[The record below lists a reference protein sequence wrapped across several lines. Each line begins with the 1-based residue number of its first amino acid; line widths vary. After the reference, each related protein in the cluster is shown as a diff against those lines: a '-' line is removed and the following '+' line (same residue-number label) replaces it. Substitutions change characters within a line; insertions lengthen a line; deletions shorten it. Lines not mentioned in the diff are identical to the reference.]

1 MIILIDVA
9 RILYQDPCED
19 ATIDLV
25 SYLFSWVSKDL
36 WLKNVSWDM
45 SGYVILFK
53 NSKIRFL
60 GEVTPNFAIE
70 SKKES
75 SWFDVKKHL
84 SLCLA

>member
-1 MIILIDVA
+1 M
-9 RILYQDPCED
+9 
-19 ATIDLV
+19 T
-25 SYLFSWVSKDL
+25 
-36 WLKNVSWDM
+36 
-45 SGYVILFK
+45 GYVILFK

-75 SWFDVKKHL
+75 SWFDVEKHL